1 MEETSIPITNEQNV
15 APLPELKTNTQKR
28 EIELISKEN
37 ENFKLIIIQSKD
49 TIIFSASKKNDI
61 TATKYKNTCTY
72 KTLHDSNRYF
82 RLFDNAEEIFTQY
95 IMKMN
100 DKDIEISYKD
110 KVVTIKLIYEIMREQ
125 KEFTINLKAEEAK
138 VENIVDNLCIQ
149 FTNLQAKMNQQ
160 EKIIENLK
168 KQMEEQMKINED
180 LKKVNDEQEKE
191 IKELNEKLKEENK
204 EQIKNNDSIIK
215 KIEDLKNENQMKREE
230 DLKKLQKQKEEYQKE
245 IEQIKKQKDEL
256 MLKQNKT
263 EKDINLIF
271 NRSAPYQIQDFKQI
285 SEIQNTINKNQTQNQ
300 NKTENIQKNIEK
312 ILNKINQISNENIIE
327 NQKIINQINQISNE
341 NQSKK
346 QIINSRI
353 QKNEENFQ
361 KEIKEIKE
369 NLEIFKEKSII
380 NNNKLILFNNMKS
393 DIINI

>member
-15 APLPELKTNTQKR
+15 ASLPELKTNTQKR

-49 TIIFSASKKNDI
+49 TIIFSASKKSDI

-138 VENIVDNLCIQ
+138 VENIVNNLCIQ

-191 IKELNEKLKEENK
+191 IKELNEKVKGRK
-204 EQIKNNDSIIK
+204 
-215 KIEDLKNENQMKREE
+215 
-230 DLKKLQKQKEEYQKE
+230 
-245 IEQIKKQKDEL
+245 
-256 MLKQNKT
+256 
-263 EKDINLIF
+263 
-271 NRSAPYQIQDFKQI
+271 
-285 SEIQNTINKNQTQNQ
+285 
-300 NKTENIQKNIEK
+300 
-312 ILNKINQISNENIIE
+312 
-327 NQKIINQINQISNE
+327 
-341 NQSKK
+341 
-346 QIINSRI
+346 
-353 QKNEENFQ
+353 
-361 KEIKEIKE
+361 
-369 NLEIFKEKSII
+369 
-380 NNNKLILFNNMKS
+380 
-393 DIINI
+393 